1 MAESTSPNPSHQR
14 PAAVRP
20 HVLVVT
26 NDQDLRDFLQEGLLL
41 GGCWVSVI
49 ASGVQTLEVFR
60 LRSFDLVVID
70 AALTGMSAIEL
81 IRRLRREPRD
91 ERTGEPRTDVPLL
104 LIAESPVV
112 EAKAVSAGVTA
123 VIVPPIDLEALLSL
137 VHDTIHHWRLRHP
150 DRLWADQMAQISNRE
165 GQDR

>member
-1 MAESTSPNPSHQR
+1 MSQNPAR
-14 PAAVRP
+14 RRTATVRP

-41 GGCWVSVI
+41 GGFWVSVI

-70 AALTGMSAIEL
+70 AALTGISAIEL
-81 IRRLRREPRD
+81 IRRLRREPGD
-91 ERTGEPRTDVPLL
+91 ERPGVPRTDVPLL
-104 LIAESPVV
+104 LIAESPTD
-112 EAKAVSAGVTA
+112 EAEAISAGVSA

-137 VHDTIHHWRLRHP
+137 LHDTIHHWRHRHP
-150 DRLWADQMAQISNRE
+150 NRPWADQMAQMSNRE
-165 GQDR
+165 GQEH